1 MPDYRRRFV
10 PGALYFFTRV
20 TAGRQPIFADPTN
33 VQLLREATAE
43 AKRHKPFRIVAS
55 VVLHDHAHDLIRLP
69 DGDTDYPQHLAR
81 IKKNFTRNFLDAGG
95 TEARMTDAQAADGRR
110 GVWQPR
116 YHKHTIRDEEDFRR
130 HLTYIHFNPV
140 RHGLVSR
147 PEDWPASSIHS
158 YIRRGLLR
166 PGWGTRPGD
175 ASEEPD
181 PAFFGD

>member
-95 TEARMTDAQAADGRR
+95 TEARITDAQAADGRR
-110 GVWQPR
+110 GVWQPQ
-116 YHKHTIRDEEDFRR
+116 YHEHTIRDEEDFRR

-140 RHGLVSR
+140 RHGLV
-147 PEDWPASSIHS
+147 
-158 YIRRGLLR
+158 
-166 PGWGTRPGD
+166 TRPVREGVRES
-175 ASEEPD
+175 AGLNRLEIENERVLQGTTSH
-181 PAFFGD
+181 